1 MEKLSLEYIVRE
13 PNLKSE
19 KTSLLILLH
28 GYGSNEEDLFSFA
41 PQLPEDVYVIS
52 IRAPYN
58 LQPYGY
64 AWYEITFDADE
75 NKFSNNEQAKESLQL
90 IANFIDEIS
99 EKLPLDKSNI
109 SLIGFSQG
117 AILSYAFS
125 FLHPNKVNHIIALS
139 GYINEELLPSNLTDL
154 QIKTSYYISHGTV
167 DQVLPVDW
175 ARKASPILDN
185 LQLENTYS
193 EYPVGHGV
201 APQNFYS
208 FKAWIEEHL

>member
-1 MEKLSLEYIVRE
+1 MSLEYLVKAPKEIKE
-13 PNLKSE
+13 QNGAL
-19 KTSLLILLH
+19 LLIH

-41 PQLPEDVYVIS
+41 PQLPEDMYVIS

-99 EKLPLDKSNI
+99 EKLSLDKSNI

-117 AILSYAFS
+117 AILSYGMAFT
-125 FLHPNKVNHIIALS
+125 FPEKINKVVALS
-139 GYINEELLPSNLTDL
+139 GYLNEQILPENYDLKQINHIEFFV
-154 QIKTSYYISHGTV
+154 SHGTQ
-167 DQVLPVDW
+167 DQVIPVEW
-175 ARKASPILDN
+175 ARKTAPFLEKLDLGIL
-185 LQLENTYS
+185 YK

-201 APQNFYS
+201 APQNFWD
-208 FKAWIEEHL
+208 FKNWLEKK

>member
-1 MEKLSLEYIVRE
+1 MSLEYLVKAPKEI
-13 PNLKSE
+13 KE
-19 KTSLLILLH
+19 KNGALLLIH

-58 LQPYGY
+58 LQPYSY

-99 EKLPLDKSNI
+99 EKLPIDKSNI

-117 AILSYAFS
+117 AILSYGMAFTY
-125 FLHPNKVNHIIALS
+125 PEKINKVVALS
-139 GYINEELLPSNLTDL
+139 GYLNEQILPENYDVNQINH
-154 QIKTSYYISHGTV
+154 IKFFVSHGTQ
-167 DQVLPVDW
+167 DQVIPVEW
-175 ARKASPILDN
+175 ARKTVPY
-185 LQLENTYS
+185 LEKLGLRIMYK

-201 APQNFYS
+201 APQNFWD
-208 FKAWIEEHL
+208 FKNWLD

>member
-1 MEKLSLEYIVRE
+1 MSLEYLVKAPKE
-13 PNLKSE
+13 VKE
-19 KTSLLILLH
+19 KNGALLLIH

-64 AWYEITFDADE
+64 AWYEINFDADE

-117 AILSYAFS
+117 AILSYGMAFTY
-125 FLHPNKVNHIIALS
+125 PEKINKVVALS
-139 GYINEELLPSNLTDL
+139 GYLNEQILPENYDVNQINHIDFFV
-154 QIKTSYYISHGTV
+154 SHGTQ
-167 DQVLPVDW
+167 DQVIPVEW
-175 ARKASPILDN
+175 ARKTAPY
-185 LQLENTYS
+185 LEKLGLHIMYK

-201 APQNFYS
+201 APQNFWD
-208 FKAWIEEHL
+208 FKNWLD

>member
-1 MEKLSLEYIVRE
+1 MCLEYLVKPPKEI
-13 PNLKSE
+13 KE
-19 KTSLLILLH
+19 KNGALLLIH

-41 PQLPEDVYVIS
+41 PQLSEDIYVIS

-117 AILSYAFS
+117 AILSYGMAFTY
-125 FLHPNKVNHIIALS
+125 PEKINKVVALS
-139 GYINEELLPSNLTDL
+139 GYLNEQILPENYDLNQINHIDFFA
-154 QIKTSYYISHGTV
+154 SHGTQ
-167 DQVLPVDW
+167 DQVIPVEW
-175 ARKASPILDN
+175 ARKTAPY
-185 LQLENTYS
+185 LEKLCLRIVYK

-201 APQNFYS
+201 APQNFWD
-208 FKAWIEEHL
+208 FKNWLD

>member
-1 MEKLSLEYIVRE
+1 MSLEYLVKAPKE
-13 PNLKSE
+13 VKE
-19 KTSLLILLH
+19 KNGALLLIH

-41 PQLPEDVYVIS
+41 TQLPEDVYVIS
-52 IRAPYN
+52 IRAPLN

-117 AILSYAFS
+117 AILSYGMAFTY
-125 FLHPNKVNHIIALS
+125 PEKINKVVALS
-139 GYINEELLPSNLTDL
+139 GYLNEQILPENYDVNQINEIFDLSKGNFSEISSIKFAISCKDSLACSLFENLFSSASKV
-154 QIKTSYYISHGTV
+154 ISYH
-167 DQVLPVDW
+167 
-175 ARKASPILDN
+175 A
-185 LQLENTYS
+185 
-193 EYPVGHGV
+193 
-201 APQNFYS
+201 
-208 FKAWIEEHL
+208 

>member
-1 MEKLSLEYIVRE
+1 MSLEYLVKAPKEI
-13 PNLKSE
+13 KE
-19 KTSLLILLH
+19 KNGALLLIH

-64 AWYEITFDADE
+64 SWYEITFDADE

-117 AILSYAFS
+117 AILSYGMAFT
-125 FLHPNKVNHIIALS
+125 FPEKINKIVALS
-139 GYINEELLPSNLTDL
+139 GYLNEQILPENYDINKINHIEFFV
-154 QIKTSYYISHGTV
+154 SHGTQ
-167 DQVLPVDW
+167 DQVIPVEW
-175 ARKASPILDN
+175 ARKTAPY
-185 LQLENTYS
+185 LEKLGLRIMYK

-201 APQNFYS
+201 APQNFWD
-208 FKAWIEEHL
+208 FKNWLD